1 MWAVR
6 KFDLPGACVGLSYLL
21 TSAGHNLAASGTA
34 CSGDMGYTAR
44 ATRRLVKCFGRDSC
58 SLACCAPLAASFC
71 CAGSRKGAARVLP
84 LSLGAAPDL
93 CRRGVDE
100 IALNIGEGSGYHEH
114 QEPGTDAIV
123 GPRGLGVWDALYD
136 PEQAKVLRA
145 RRPIRV
151 TVVTSPEAA
160 LRSIRLGSRR
170 SARAPVFFRQRL
182 LPLHPAA
189 RLCCSC
195 ALTPRAALG
204 FS

>member
-6 KFDLPGACVGLSYLL
+6 KFDLPGACVGPSYLL

-34 CSGDMGYTAR
+34 CSGEMGYTAR

-100 IALNIGEGSGYHEH
+100 IALNIGEGSGYREH
-114 QEPGTDAIV
+114 QEPVLMPLSAH
-123 GPRGLGVWDALYD
+123 GVSAYGM
-136 PEQAKVLRA
+136 
-145 RRPIRV
+145 
-151 TVVTSPEAA
+151 
-160 LRSIRLGSRR
+160 RSTI
-170 SARAPVFFRQRL
+170 PNRQR
-182 LPLHPAA
+182 
-189 RLCCSC
+189 CCGPGGRSV
-195 ALTPRAALG
+195 
-204 FS
+204 